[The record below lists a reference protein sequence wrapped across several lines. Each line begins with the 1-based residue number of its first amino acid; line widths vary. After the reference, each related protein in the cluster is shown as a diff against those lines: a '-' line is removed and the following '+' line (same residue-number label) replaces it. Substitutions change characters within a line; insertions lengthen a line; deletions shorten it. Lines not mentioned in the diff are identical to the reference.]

1 MYHIVPDGF
10 SFSFRSKWNE
20 SVYLWFL
27 GLLSHISYVY
37 VSISQKQTKNWGTC
51 KQYPSYCFFSGWIKQ
66 TEIFNFFLFFFFHH
80 VHIPFIYF
88 EIVVDSGLRVHSMFA
103 SEYTMIVDKDTKN
116 AKRMKEKW
124 FRLKDT
130 IFGWKC
136 HQVLFINLYVK
147 WKSSQNDNFQQRP
160 ALLWLLPFLL
170 FDCWL
175 SYWWRWWWCYCC
187 SFHSFSLPFHSIQ

>member
-1 MYHIVPDGF
+1 MVLVFPLGPNGMNQFIYGFWDYSLTYHTFTYP
-10 SFSFRSKWNE
+10 
-20 SVYLWFL
+20 FL
-27 GLLSHISYVY
+27 RNKQKIGELAN
-37 VSISQKQTKNWGTC
+37 SIQATV
-51 KQYPSYCFFSGWIKQ
+51 FFSGWIKQ
-66 TEIFNFFLFFFFHH
+66 TEIFIFFLFFFFHH

-103 SEYTMIVDKDTKN
+103 SEYTMIVDKETKN

>member
-51 KQYPSYCFFSGWIKQ
+51 KQYPSYCFFFWVDQ
-66 TEIFNFFLFFFFHH
+66 TNGNIHFFLFFFFHH

-88 EIVVDSGLRVHSMFA
+88 EIVVDSGLRVHSMLC
-103 SEYTMIVDKDTKN
+103 
-116 AKRMKEKW
+116 KW
-124 FRLKDT
+124 
-130 IFGWKC
+130 IY
-136 HQVLFINLYVK
+136 N
-147 WKSSQNDNFQQRP
+147 
-160 ALLWLLPFLL
+160 
-170 FDCWL
+170 DCWQRDKKCETNEREMV
-175 SYWWRWWWCYCC
+175 SVERHNFWVKMPS
-187 SFHSFSLPFHSIQ
+187 SFIH